1 MVKDYIT
8 PAVGIV
14 LVGFSLYMFYSGIGL
29 MVVRDVASSLLA
41 ILIGFVTL
49 SGGITLLRTWAI
61 ARVYEGGARV
71 VEEGEGEEG
80 SREGKESS

>member
-1 MVKDYIT
+1 LAKDYVT
-8 PAVGIV
+8 PVVGVV
-14 LVGFSLYMFYSGIGL
+14 LIGFSLYMFYSGIGL

-61 ARVYEGGARV
+61 ARVYEGGAK
-71 VEEGEGEEG
+71 VETE
-80 SREGKESS
+80 SREESSRGGKESS